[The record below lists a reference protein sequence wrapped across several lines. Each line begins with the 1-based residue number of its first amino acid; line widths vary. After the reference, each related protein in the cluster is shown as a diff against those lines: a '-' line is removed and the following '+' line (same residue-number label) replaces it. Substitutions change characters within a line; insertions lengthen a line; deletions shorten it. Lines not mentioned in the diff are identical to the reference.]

1 MKVGKLPSFP
11 WYLRLLAFLAIGGV
25 LYAGFWYFVTSG
37 TRKATKE
44 MQAEIADLK
53 PRNAQSAIVQQNLNN
68 FKALYKAREE
78 EYAELKALLP
88 EQKELTM
95 VLQGIQDRAKNSG
108 LVLMRFNPK
117 EDTQQDNYS
126 GKKIDVNVISGF
138 TSLRAFFDQLAHY
151 QRIVSIT
158 NFELKQ
164 MEKQSLTKTV
174 EARFDLTAYYVS
186 SERLNQAPAPNAK
199 PAAGGAVPGGKA
211 AGEIDMVTFRKTM
224 LWPGKP
230 LSRSWSSGRKVKN
243 DIVVSSGSPP
253 VSNWVVE
260 ARRQGISSDSGSS
273 SPSAIASP
281 AHKKMKR
288 RFCFPDGTPGTPSGQ
303 SNAWALKALSCWG

>member
-138 TSLRAFFDQLAHY
+138 TSLRTFFDQLAHY

-186 SERLNQAPAPNAK
+186 SERLQSQVPAPNNK
-199 PAAGGAVPGGKA
+199 PAAGGAVPAPA
-211 AGEIDMVTFRKTM
+211 A
-224 LWPGKP
+224 
-230 LSRSWSSGRKVKN
+230 
-243 DIVVSSGSPP
+243 
-253 VSNWVVE
+253 
-260 ARRQGISSDSGSS
+260 
-273 SPSAIASP
+273 P
-281 AHKKMKR
+281 APQPAK
-288 RFCFPDGTPGTPSGQ
+288 
-303 SNAWALKALSCWG
+303 

>member
-138 TSLRAFFDQLAHY
+138 ASLRAFFDQLAHY

-164 MEKQSLTKTV
+164 MDKQSLTKTV

-186 SERLNQAPAPNAK
+186 SERLNQTPAPNAK
-199 PAAGGAVPGGKA
+199 PAAGGAVPAPA
-211 AGEIDMVTFRKTM
+211 A
-224 LWPGKP
+224 
-230 LSRSWSSGRKVKN
+230 
-243 DIVVSSGSPP
+243 
-253 VSNWVVE
+253 
-260 ARRQGISSDSGSS
+260 
-273 SPSAIASP
+273 P
-281 AHKKMKR
+281 APQPAK
-288 RFCFPDGTPGTPSGQ
+288 
-303 SNAWALKALSCWG
+303 